1 MYKLCVFAGTSEGR
15 RIVDFLSQQDALVTA
30 CVATEYGGELIEPAE
45 RLTVRSG
52 RMDEP
57 EMEEFFKNERFD
69 LLIDATHPYASA
81 VTENL
86 MTACLNTETEY
97 SRLERGGEDA
107 PESAVCFPDVPAAV
121 EYLNGTIGNILLT
134 TGSKELAAFSGI
146 TDFAERTF
154 ARVLPV
160 ESSITACREAGLK
173 PAHILAMQGPFS
185 IGMNSAMIRSVNA
198 AYVVT
203 KESGKAGGFEEK
215 ALAAMKA
222 GAKLVVIGRPE
233 SGAIGL
239 SFGETI
245 RLLEKRFGF
254 TAKPRVFV
262 IGIGPGPRSG
272 MTIEASEAISKAECL
287 IGAARMVEA
296 ARPDQTVFEAVA
308 PDAIAYFIGK
318 HNEFSRFAV
327 LMSGDVGFFSGA
339 KKLLPKLD
347 FCDVTVIPGVSS
359 LSYLCAKAGRSYE
372 NAVTVSL
379 HGRDAGIIP
388 AVRRSRLVFA
398 LVGGENGAG
407 RVIDELNEVGINSV
421 IVTVGERLGYDDER
435 ITTGAVSQLVGKVF
449 DPLSA
454 LLFENRSPESAA
466 CGLPDAVFIR
476 NADEKPVVPMT
487 KSEVRAVVISKLR
500 LLDDSVCWDIGAGT
514 GSVSVEMALASLNGQ
529 VFAIEKKTEACE
541 LIRANSAAFGLKNI
555 SVIEGA
561 APDALSDLPAPTH
574 AFIGGSS
581 GNMREIVAL
590 LLEKNPAVRIVASAI
605 ALETVSE
612 LTACMKEF
620 GFTEAGVVCINVAKA
635 RAVGDY
641 SLMTAQNPV
650 YVFTMQR

>member
-15 RIVDFLSQQDALVTA
+15 RIVDFLRQQDANITA

-45 RLTVRSG
+45 KLTVRSG

-69 LLIDATHPYASA
+69 LVIDATHPYASA

-97 SRLERGGEDA
+97 SRLERGGEGA
-107 PESAVCFPDVPAAV
+107 PESAACFADVPAAV

-134 TGSKELAAFSGI
+134 TGSKELSAFSSI
-146 TDFAERTF
+146 ADFAERTF

-185 IGMNSAMIRSVNA
+185 VGMNSAMIKSVNA

-245 RLLEKRFGF
+245 ELLEKRFGF
-254 TAKPRVFV
+254 TAKPRVSV

-296 ARPDQTVFEAVA
+296 ARPDQTVFEAVS
-308 PDAIAYFIGK
+308 PDAIADFIGK

-339 KKLLPKLD
+339 KKLLPKLGC
-347 FCDVTVIPGVSS
+347 CDVTVIPGVSS

-372 NAVTVSL
+372 DAVTVSL

-388 AVRRSRLVFA
+388 AIKRNRLVFA

-407 RVIDELNEVGINSV
+407 RVIDELNKAGLSEVN
-421 IVTVGERLGYDDER
+421 VTVGERLGYDDER
-435 ITTGAVSQLVGKVF
+435 ITKDTVSELAGKVF
-449 DPLSA
+449 DPLST
-454 LLFENRSPESAA
+454 LLLENLSPESAA
-466 CGLPDAVFIR
+466 CGLPDKAFIR
-476 NADEKPVVPMT
+476 NPDEKPVVPMT
-487 KSEVRAVVISKLR
+487 KSEVRAVVMSKLR

-514 GSVSVEMALASLNGQ
+514 GSISVEMALAAPVGQ
-529 VFAIEKKTEACE
+529 VHAIEKKPEACE
-541 LIRANSAAFGLKNI
+541 LIRDNIAAFGLKNI
-555 SVIEGA
+555 EVIEGA
-561 APDALSDLPAPTH
+561 APGALAALPAPTH

-590 LLEKNPAVRIVASAI
+590 LLEKNPSVRIIASAI

-620 GFTEAGVVCINVAKA
+620 GFTETEVVCISASKA
-635 RAVGDY
+635 RAVGSY